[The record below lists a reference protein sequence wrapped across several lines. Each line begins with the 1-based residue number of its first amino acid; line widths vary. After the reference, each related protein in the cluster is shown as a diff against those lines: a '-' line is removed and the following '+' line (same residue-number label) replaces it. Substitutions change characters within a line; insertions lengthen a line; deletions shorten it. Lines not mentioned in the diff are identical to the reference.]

1 MENSSL
7 FKEMFKNAY
16 TGMVVL
22 GRNSRLLF
30 ANRAFLS
37 MSGLAES
44 EVSENYF
51 YDCLHFEDRKTFVEE
66 YERLS
71 RGDINHTVNEA
82 RKWND
87 DSQHWSIDLSL
98 QRETY
103 GEKQFVFGII
113 SDVTE
118 QKNVQHLLKS
128 AKEAAEKSTRIKSDF
143 LANMSHEIR
152 TPIHTIIGMN
162 ELLLETSLDVEQQ
175 EYAEQVRFAAD
186 VLLSLINDILDFSK
200 IEAGKLSL
208 EKIEFDLY
216 SMVEDA
222 LDLVSLEAHKKGL
235 EVVLRIDPEVPV
247 CAIGD
252 PVRLRQIIVNL
263 FNNAIKFTRK
273 GEIEVRVDREEDLPG
288 EMLLKFTV
296 RDTGIGI
303 PGSKLDKLF
312 KAFSQIDDS
321 TTRKYGGTGLGLSIS
336 QNLAGLMRGNIGVE
350 SEEGRGS
357 AFWFTARLG
366 RGEEESTFPPLP
378 EEAVGRSVLVVDD
391 NEASRQTEVSCL
403 EEWDYDAEAVSNGPD
418 ALAVLRDAAARG
430 KPFDACLIDL
440 LMVKMDGWQL
450 ASEINADKDINSTK
464 LLLMSPAG
472 KSGDEAKMKLLHWFD
487 GYLTKPLK
495 KRSFYD
501 TLARVF
507 STDVDLV
514 PVEELE
520 LVGELEPAEEE
531 RCGVILIA
539 EDHEVNQQLFKTI
552 LEGIGYDVMVAENG
566 SVAVDMVKKHDFA
579 VIFMDVQMPEK
590 NGYEATREIRS
601 LGVTTPIIA
610 ATASA
615 VKEERDRCAEAGM
628 DDLLIKPFKKQDI
641 LPLLDK
647 WIGAVSDKSVQT
659 ATPFGASAEGN
670 GDIFDY
676 ETAVETFMGK
686 EDVVT
691 RVLHSFI
698 DKVEGQLPRIRDALE
713 RQDLESLRG
722 EAHSIK
728 GGSWNLE
735 VRRLGD
741 KAKELEDASR
751 EGEIETVK
759 SLIPELEREYSDF
772 LSYVEPYL

>member
-1 MENSSL
+1 
-7 FKEMFKNAY
+7 
-16 TGMVVL
+16 
-22 GRNSRLLF
+22 
-30 ANRAFLS
+30 
-37 MSGLAES
+37 
-44 EVSENYF
+44 
-51 YDCLHFEDRKTFVEE
+51 
-66 YERLS
+66 
-71 RGDINHTVNEA
+71 
-82 RKWND
+82 
-87 DSQHWSIDLSL
+87 
-98 QRETY
+98 
-103 GEKQFVFGII
+103 
-113 SDVTE
+113 
-118 QKNVQHLLKS
+118 
-128 AKEAAEKSTRIKSDF
+128 
-143 LANMSHEIR
+143 MSHEIR

-175 EYAEQVRFAAD
+175 EYGEQVRFAAD

-208 EKIEFDLY
+208 ENIEFDLY
-216 SMVEDA
+216 SMVEEA

-235 EVVLRIDPEVPV
+235 EVILRIDPGVPV
-247 CAIGD
+247 CTVGD

-273 GEIEVRVDREEDLPG
+273 GEIEVRVVVEEEFP
-288 EMLLKFTV
+288 EETLLKFTV

-303 PGSKLDKLF
+303 PKDKLDKLF
-312 KAFSQIDDS
+312 KAFSQVDDS

-336 QNLAGLMRGNIGVE
+336 QNLAGLMRGKIGVE

-366 RGEEESTFPPLP
+366 KGEESNPFPPLP
-378 EEAVGRSVLVVDD
+378 DEAVGSSLLVVDD
-391 NEASRQTEVSCL
+391 NEASRSTEVSYL
-403 EEWDYDAEAVSNGPD
+403 EDWGFDVEAVASGPD
-418 ALAVLRDAAARG
+418 ALAVLRDAASRG
-430 KPFDACLIDL
+430 KPYDACLIDL

-450 ASEINADKDINSTK
+450 ASEINADKVINSTK

-495 KRSFYD
+495 KRSLYD
-501 TLARVF
+501 TLSRVL
-507 STDVDLV
+507 STESELE

-520 LVGELEPAEEE
+520 AVEELEPMEEE
-531 RCGVILIA
+531 RSGTILIA

-552 LEGIGYDVMVAENG
+552 LEGLGYDVMVAENG
-566 SVAVDMVKKHDFA
+566 RVAVDMVRKHYFV

-590 NGYEATREIRS
+590 NGYEATREIREM
-601 LGVTTPIIA
+601 GVATPIIA

-615 VKEERDRCAEAGM
+615 VKEEQDRCAEAGM
-628 DDLLIKPFKKQDI
+628 DDLLIKPFKKPDI

-647 WIGAVSDKSVQT
+647 WIGAESDK
-659 ATPFGASAEGN
+659 ATEEAPATDEAAPAVRPDSPPAGEAVSGGASASPGGEQVPSASEQAATEEGTVRTAAVSAAPAEAPETSAGNN

-686 EDVVT
+686 EEVVT
-691 RVLHSFI
+691 KVLHSFI
-698 DKVEGQLPRIRDALE
+698 DKVEGQLPKIRKALDKG
-713 RQDLESLRG
+713 DLESLRG

-735 VRRLGD
+735 VRRLGN

-751 EGEIETVK
+751 EGEVETVK
-759 SLIPELEREYSDF
+759 VLVPELEKEYADF